1 MTEHR
6 GGAMFHREAQAHKF
20 IEWLGFQPSGSDIC
34 RALVTEYLL
43 DMNPYSARIS
53 RLNSDDSVTYI
64 GEYGYQKDEAELGQT
79 VPGQVWRNRPTVSA
93 MIASGQLHGNWSP
106 DGKLVVLEL
115 RDHGAIQGFLSFRFV
130 NPRSQEEQE
139 QIALD
144 INLFALPLSLYFS
157 FQNRTLNHMNNGAGP
172 ISQGV
177 EIVRNNHNGHV
188 RLTQRQLQIL
198 RGMVEGKTNHDLAM
212 DLGFSVSTIRHETM
226 SIYKE
231 LAVSDRHEAA
241 RVAVS
246 RGLIATAISL
256 LVVNYLEFM
265 SLITCLNQRASN

>member
-1 MTEHR
+1 
-6 GGAMFHREAQAHKF
+6 MFHREAQAHKF
-20 IEWLGFQPSGSDIC
+20 IEWLSFQPSGSDIC
-34 RALVTEYLL
+34 RSLVIEYLL

-64 GEYGYQKDEAELGQT
+64 GEYGYQKDESELGQT
-79 VPGQVWRNRPTVSA
+79 VPGQVWRTRPTVA
-93 MIASGQLHGNWSP
+93 DMIKSGRFNGSWSP

-115 RDHGAIQGFLSFRFV
+115 RDHGAIQGFLSLRFV
-130 NPRSQEEQE
+130 NPKSKEEQE
-139 QIALD
+139 QIALE
-144 INLFALPLSLYFS
+144 ISLFALPLSLYLS
-157 FQNRTLNHMNNGAGP
+157 FQNRTLNHTNNGVG
-172 ISQGV
+172 STTQGV
-177 EIVRNNHNGHV
+177 EIVQKNHNGQV

-226 SIYKE
+226 AIYKE

-246 RGLIATAISL
+246 RGLIATAVGLAILNTQNAAGPISHIL
-256 LVVNYLEFM
+256 
-265 SLITCLNQRASN
+265 